1 MDMKPDIEDI
11 AEMKIFAQIGSISKL
26 LMVVAFICRTPAW
39 ADGSMGLG
47 EVLSTVRAAPQLVAE
62 IADELDKNGFI
73 AENVFCLGA
82 RHGRHWKYLGGMRA
96 APYYCKIGNRE
107 LTIEADRIYFDV
119 RGQNIGDLDR
129 ASPEKAKTFR
139 ESNFHWKWTETIGR

>member
-1 MDMKPDIEDI
+1 
-11 AEMKIFAQIGSISKL
+11 MKILAQIPTIFASSI
-26 LMVVAFICRTPAW
+26 VVAFICNTLAW

-47 EVLSTVRAAPQLVAE
+47 EVLLTVRAAPMLVAE
-62 IADELDKNGFI
+62 IADELNKNGLI

-96 APYYCKIGNRE
+96 APYHCKIGNRE
-107 LTIEADRIYFDV
+107 LTIEADRVYFDV
-119 RGQNIGDLDR
+119 RGRNIGDLDR

-139 ESNFHWKWTETIGR
+139 ESNFHWKWTEETGR